1 MDKQYE
7 KNELLELGFGVV
19 PSGRNR
25 TIYPQITVTEKYI
38 NINGAAIN
46 KMPVDRVMPLIND
59 DEAWLLLIP
68 ATSGKASLPF
78 KPDRWKKGSN
88 KGKTITNRSIIDK
101 VLRILRSTGRSTRN
115 KRYHIK
121 GSYSETFG
129 GLLFDIKE
137 ALLPERGGDRNAS

>member
-78 KPDRWKKGSN
+78 KPDR
-88 KGKTITNRSIIDK
+88 
-101 VLRILRSTGRSTRN
+101 
-115 KRYHIK
+115 
-121 GSYSETFG
+121 
-129 GLLFDIKE
+129 
-137 ALLPERGGDRNAS
+137 